1 MSHCYVKTN
10 LLAYIMDKSTNKCL
24 MLMSMNELFTTNNT
38 SNIFMTFLYEKLHK
52 DFLLWRHNH
61 AFSTSGLTWFVYYL
75 ANANKLYEENDN
87 LIVIKVT

>member
-52 DFLLWRHNH
+52 DFLL
-61 AFSTSGLTWFVYYL
+61 
-75 ANANKLYEENDN
+75 
-87 LIVIKVT
+87 